1 MDRFVKNA
9 LLLCL
14 SLSFLILCLS
24 YIGSTLLGQ
33 QFIGTD
39 EKVQSAAAPVS
50 KPPLFLSATN
60 HQVEPILYG
69 VIGAVGGF
77 ISGFF
82 YVDVFY
88 KGANN
93 YD

>member
-1 MDRFVKNA
+1 MDRFVKNV
-9 LLLCL
+9 LLLCI

-24 YIGSTLLGQ
+24 YVGSALLGQ
-33 QFIGTD
+33 QFVGTD
-39 EKVQSAAAPVS
+39 EKVQSEAAPVS
-50 KPPLFLSATN
+50 EMPTSLTVVD

-69 VIGAVGGF
+69 VVGAIGGF

-93 YD
+93 HD